1 MGGLGPRLSC
11 PDPWGVATLFRGDRL
26 GRGQHRGA
34 ALGSLM
40 RKQAGNVT
48 RRNPSEKLRW
58 QRAASSPHRWPL
70 SGVVSWGS
78 QAGWGVGTEVL
89 PGGGGPQQI
98 PQVRGCSR
106 VTPGAANRRLVELDA
121 WGVSSRPEPP
131 PDFSEPPFPLL
142 QGESTI
148 PI

>member
-1 MGGLGPRLSC
+1 MDIRERVGVGRIGRLRLTYIYYHLVGSCYKAQKAQLGAPE
-11 PDPWGVATLFRGDRL
+11 
-26 GRGQHRGA
+26 
-34 ALGSLM
+34 
-40 RKQAGNVT
+40 AG
-48 RRNPSEKLRW
+48 
-58 QRAASSPHRWPL
+58 
-70 SGVVSWGS
+70 
-78 QAGWGVGTEVL
+78 AGWGGGTEVL